1 MIVDNYL
8 VEYNMMKSPLTANRS
23 KKVFITNRLGKYTRV
38 FFVSSDHE
46 RRIASDRSAP
56 DEYSFDISS
65 GYELSFFYRGSTLR
79 YTTSCREWESLT
91 WCNHRSERKEIDK
104 NWVSNSGGK
113 IIYNSNM
120 VLLMKQLNTYNIFMV
135 PVQMRRYSTG
145 RFIAAQTH
153 DDRTVTVNVK
163 RVRIK
168 HIFMSQ
174 RAEANPL
181 NRGLWLHM
189 CADDPHSTW
198 FDI

>member
-104 NWVSNSGGK
+104 NWVSSSGGK

-120 VLLMKQLNTYNIFMV
+120 VLLMKQPLAKYLQYIYGSSANETVFHGPFHCCSNS
-135 PVQMRRYSTG
+135 RRPYCY
-145 RFIAAQTH
+145 R
-153 DDRTVTVNVK
+153 
-163 RVRIK
+163 
-168 HIFMSQ
+168 
-174 RAEANPL
+174 
-181 NRGLWLHM
+181 
-189 CADDPHSTW
+189 
-198 FDI
+198 